1 MEVHFVTQ
9 KTASIAFSQ
18 CFVFRNSQVE
28 DISSFQPTNT
38 LKVSDSNNE
47 DLNNGEEEV
56 SRFLTIWGL
65 CVLSRQSQ

>member
-1 MEVHFVTQ
+1 MEVHFGTQ
-9 KTASIAFSQ
+9 RTASTAFSQ

-38 LKVSDSNNE
+38 LKVSDSNND
-47 DLNNGEEEV
+47 DLNNVEEEV

>member
-1 MEVHFVTQ
+1 MEVHFGTQ
-9 KTASIAFSQ
+9 RTASIAFSQ

-28 DISSFQPTNT
+28 DSFQPTNH

-47 DLNNGEEEV
+47 DLNNGNEEV
-56 SRFLTIWGL
+56 SRFLTIWDL